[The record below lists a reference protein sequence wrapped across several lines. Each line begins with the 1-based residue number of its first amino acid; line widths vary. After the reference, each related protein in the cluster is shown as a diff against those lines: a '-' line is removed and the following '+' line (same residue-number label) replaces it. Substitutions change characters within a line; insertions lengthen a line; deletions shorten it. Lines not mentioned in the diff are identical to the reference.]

1 MNYIKTLQTE
11 NEYLKTS
18 LENAINDLTEY
29 QRYYTLPKF
38 SGTGND
44 FAHVK
49 TDVYIKI
56 TAIKTQLQNTLN
68 AL

>member
-1 MNYIKTLQTE
+1 MNYIKTLKTE

-18 LENAINDLTEY
+18 LESAINELTEY
-29 QRYYTLPKF
+29 QRYYNLPKF
-38 SGTGND
+38 SGFNND

-49 TDVYIKI
+49 TDIYIKI
-56 TAIKTQLQNTLN
+56 TTIKTQLQNTLN